1 MSSSETKT
9 RCDHLPRLAD
19 MNPQPAID
27 ILLPAKERFTA
38 QNAGAISGVVNDLV
52 NASSS
57 SGCFRIVGSAVSA
70 PLGDHKFLGLQPRG
84 RWFRG
89 RNIGCAADYLAK
101 IGAGT
106 PPHLVE
112 VHSRCHVAAYIKAKR
127 PDLRVTLY
135 LHNDPRSMKGGRRV
149 EERKSLLAQ
158 MSGITCV
165 SDFIRSCFLD
175 GLDVDDELAAKV
187 GVARNGAFRWLRSQP
202 EKEPLIL
209 IAGRMVPEKGI
220 LEAAQALATVLPKHP
235 DWRLIIAGARKFETG
250 QRSRYEDAIAATIAT
265 LGKQAEM
272 TGFIPIDEV
281 RKWQARSAIAVCP
294 SLWDDPMPKAVL
306 ESLAAGCALVTTR
319 RGGIPEVAEGR
330 AYIVETPDVEHFITA
345 FEQLM
350 SDDDFRKSLQDRAWQ
365 DFPFTDIEM
374 ANSADHLRSLCLTRP
389 HP

>member
-1 MSSSETKT
+1 MSSPEAKT
-9 RCDHLPRLAD
+9 RSDHTPRLGD
-19 MNPQPAID
+19 MNPQPVID

-57 SGCFRIVGSAVSA
+57 SECFRVVGSAVSE
-70 PLGDHKFLGLQPRG
+70 PLGNHKFIGLQPRG
-84 RWFRG
+84 GWFRG
-89 RNIGCAADYLAK
+89 HNIGCAADYLAK
-101 IGAGT
+101 IGTGA
-106 PPHLVE
+106 PPDLVE

-127 PDLRVTLY
+127 PDLRVALY
-135 LHNDPRSMKGGRRV
+135 LHNDPRSMKGARSV
-149 EERKSLLAQ
+149 KERKSLLAQ
-158 MSGITCV
+158 MSGIMCV
-165 SDFIRSCFLD
+165 SNFIRSCFLD
-175 GLDVDDELAAKV
+175 GLDVDDEVAAKV
-187 GVARNGAFRWLRSQP
+187 GVARNGAFRWLKSQP

-235 DWRLIIAGARKFETG
+235 NWRLIIAGARKFETG
-250 QRSRYEDAIAATIAT
+250 QRSRYEDEIAMNIAT
-265 LGKQAEM
+265 LGNQAEM

-330 AYIVETPDVEHFITA
+330 AHIVETPDVANFITA
-345 FEQLM
+345 FEQLIG
-350 SDDDFRKSLQDRAWQ
+350 DDEYRQSLQDRAWQ

-374 ANSADHLRSLCLTRP
+374 ANSADRLRSLCLTRP
-389 HP
+389 LP

>member
-1 MSSSETKT
+1 
-9 RCDHLPRLAD
+9 

-89 RNIGCAADYLAK
+89 HNIGCAADYLAK

-306 ESLAAGCALVTTR
+306 ESLAAGCALVTTQ

-350 SDDDFRKSLQDRAWQ
+350 SDDAFRKSLQDRAWQ

-374 ANSADHLRSLCLTRP
+374 ANSADHLRSLCLTRS